1 LKIKGLQVVSKT
13 CNPSFFYDGDKRPL
27 QHGSQIK
34 GDLCEGMNING
45 DKLVNV
51 KMRRKVLDNKGLGGT
66 WWDVVA

>member
-1 LKIKGLQVVSKT
+1 
-13 CNPSFFYDGDKRPL
+13 
-27 QHGSQIK
+27 
-34 GDLCEGMNING
+34 MNING